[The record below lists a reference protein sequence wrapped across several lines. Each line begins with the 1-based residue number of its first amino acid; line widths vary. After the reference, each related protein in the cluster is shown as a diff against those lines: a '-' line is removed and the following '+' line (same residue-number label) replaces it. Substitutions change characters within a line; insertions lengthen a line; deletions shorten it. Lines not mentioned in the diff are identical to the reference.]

1 MNKNN
6 SLARSHSEAFSQITE
21 SNESVSKNDNRTMN
35 LSMFDEYRN
44 KKAKLTTQT
53 TRELKSNEIQS
64 TNSTKTPPAK
74 SKQPPPKTKKDDTV
88 EKSKPKKNKEE
99 SSPQKTRR
107 SKAFTKDI
115 FDTKNLITKSSSATK
130 TKEDSPPSPQCQ
142 DSYDEDDIYID
153 IQKNEHG
160 VMDYNDFTDKTPQ
173 WALPEN
179 VRDAEG
185 REPDHPEYDP
195 STLFIPPGI
204 LEKLTPLM
212 RQYWEI
218 KSKNFDKILMFR
230 IGDFFRMFYEDA
242 VICHRELDINWLG
255 TKMIT
260 GLPARSLSK
269 YSQKLI
275 DRGYRVCV
283 ADQLENSR
291 AAEKRR
297 NRETES
303 SKDKLVLRKASR
315 YMSKGTYID
324 QNDPGHEPKY
334 LLSFKSHK
342 NKIGL
347 SFLEL
352 GYNTI
357 TFACLEDD
365 ESFSLFQN
373 LISQIRPAEVV
384 HEARHSDPK
393 LLNILKYSPSCP
405 VFSPVSGTKSWSPE
419 DLKESLVK
427 YYAHP
432 EDWPEDLR
440 FLFDQEDGDSKNF
453 ILSSFA
459 GLRTYLNQALI
470 GNQVLA
476 TARYDIYDPR
486 AFAQSRMV
494 LDSQALQHLEVL
506 EVGYLERNKQ
516 EGSLLS
522 YIDKTV
528 TKYGKRLLRK
538 WISAPLI
545 NVDAINQRL
554 EAIEDLE
561 SNVFIRDKL
570 REELKRFRDFE
581 RMCGR
586 IYRLSAQKDDVTYFQ
601 DIPVYHLKEFKSLLE
616 DFTAANELL
625 VNIKKSANFS
635 SPLLANLMELT
646 LDHNESP
653 DISKILSEIK
663 DFIVWEG
670 ADQTVPTPKPGV
682 DQEYDAVRNTIE
694 QIANKLTEYLE
705 EIRARFKGDREIRY
719 VHIKHRYE
727 IEIPVEHV
735 GGSLKPKDFDFTS
748 KRKGYERFIT
758 QNIRDLTYELEE
770 AEYKL
775 KGLLGVY
782 VCFVFRYFHSY
793 HRIWDRFISSLA
805 QLDCLCSLSIVS
817 FQDSEIMCRPQ
828 LYPIQEDQ
836 SFINIQDLR
845 HPCLANRSKI
855 FIPNDIKIG
864 TFMASEQTNNVMLLT
879 GPNMGGKSTIL
890 RQTCVAAILAQIGC
904 YVPASFC
911 RMSIVDRIFT
921 RIGASDRLIQGKS
934 TFYIELEETLHIIKY
949 ATKNSLAILDE
960 LGRGTNTFD
969 GIALAYAVLNHM
981 INQVQC
987 RVLFST
993 HYHILV
999 DEFETNKNVE
1009 FYHMA
1014 YQLDPKN
1021 EKVIFLYKL
1030 REGKC
1035 SKSFGLNVA
1044 KIVGIPE
1051 NVLQTAKHKA
1061 DEFEEN
1067 LLEKKNKTEISLFNL
1082 FNTLLDKDSSVD
1094 ETLLQLHLFTNK
1106 VS

>member
-1 MNKNN
+1 MN
-6 SLARSHSEAFSQITE
+6 
-21 SNESVSKNDNRTMN
+21 M
-35 LSMFDEYRN
+35 SMLEEYRN
-44 KKAKLTTQT
+44 KKAKMTVKEPKNTESKSP
-53 TRELKSNEIQS
+53 TRSK
-64 TNSTKTPPAK
+64 KPPA
-74 SKQPPPKTKKDDTV
+74 KTKKDDTV
-88 EKSKPKKNKEE
+88 EKPKPKKSAPKKNQQQDSE
-99 SSPQKTRR
+99 SRPSKTRK

-115 FDTKNLITKSSSATK
+115 FNTDNLMTK
-130 TKEDSPPSPQCQ
+130 TSSVVKAKESSFPSSPQ
-142 DSYDEDDIYID
+142 DSMILETNNDDDVYID

-160 VMDYNDFTDKTPQ
+160 VMDYNDFTDKTPE

-179 VRDAEG
+179 AKDAEQ
-185 REPDHPEYDP
+185 RESDHPEYDP
-195 STLFIPPGI
+195 STLWIPPGT

-218 KSKNFDKILMFR
+218 KCKNFDKILMFR

-242 VICHRELDINWLG
+242 VICHRELDITYLG

-260 GLPARSLSK
+260 GIPSRSLSK

-283 ADQLENSR
+283 ADQLENSK

-297 NRETES
+297 NRQTET
-303 SKDKLVLRKASR
+303 SKDKLVLRQASR

-334 LLSFKSHK
+334 LLAIKSYK

-357 TFACLEDD
+357 TFAWLEDD
-365 ESFSLFQN
+365 ESFSFFQN
-373 LISQIRPAEVV
+373 LINQIRPAEVV
-384 HEARHSDPK
+384 HESRHCDPR
-393 LLNILKYSPSCP
+393 LLNILKHSPNCP

-419 DLKESLVK
+419 DLKESLAK
-427 YYAHP
+427 YYKSP
-432 EDWPEDLR
+432 EDWPEALQ
-440 FLFDQEDGDSKNF
+440 FIFNQGDGDSKNF

-459 GLRTYLNQALI
+459 GLICYLKQALI

-476 TARYDIYDPR
+476 TARYYIYDPHT
-486 AFAQSRMV
+486 FAKSRMI
-494 LDSQALQHLEVL
+494 LDSQTLQHLEVL
-506 EVGYLERNKQ
+506 EVGYLHGKNKQ

-528 TKYGKRLLRK
+528 TKYGKRLMRK
-538 WISAPLI
+538 WISAPLVS
-545 NVDAINQRL
+545 VDAINQRL

-561 SNVFIRDKL
+561 NNYSARDKL
-570 REELKRFRDFE
+570 REELKKFRDFE

-586 IYRLSAQKDDVTYFQ
+586 IYRLSAQKDDVTYFD
-601 DIPVYHLKEFKSLLE
+601 DIPVYHLREFKSLLE

-625 VNIKKSANFS
+625 VDVKQNTNFS
-635 SPLLANLMELT
+635 SPLLENLTKLT

-653 DISKILSEIK
+653 SEMPDISEILCEIK

-670 ADQTVPTPKPGV
+670 ADKTVPTPKPGA
-682 DQEYDAVRNTIE
+682 DQEYDAVRETIG
-694 QIANKLTEYLE
+694 QVSHKLNDYLE
-705 EIRARFKGDREIRY
+705 EIRARFNQDKEIRY

-727 IEIPVEHV
+727 MEIPIEHV
-735 GGSLKPKDFDFTS
+735 AGSKKPKEFDFTS

-758 QNIRDLTYELEE
+758 QKIRDLTDELEE

-775 KGLLGVY
+775 KNLLSVY
-782 VCFVFRYFHSY
+782 VCFVFRYFYSK
-793 HRIWDRFISSLA
+793 HRIWDRFICGLA
-805 QLDCLCSLSIVS
+805 QLDCLCSLSITS

-828 LYPIQEDQ
+828 LSPIQEEQ

-845 HPCLANRSKI
+845 HPCLTTRAKK
-855 FIPNDIKIG
+855 FVPNDIKVG

-904 YVPASFC
+904 YVPASSC
-911 RMSIVDRIFT
+911 IMSIVDQIFT

-934 TFYIELEETLHIIKY
+934 TFYIEMEETLHIIKY
-949 ATKNSLAILDE
+949 ATKNSLAIFDE

-969 GIALAYAVLNHM
+969 GIALAHAVLNHM

-999 DEFETNKNVE
+999 DEFETKKNVE

-1014 YQLDPKN
+1014 YHLDPKN
-1021 EKVIFLYKL
+1021 EKVLFLYKL

-1044 KIVGIPE
+1044 KMVGIPE
-1051 NVLQTAKHKA
+1051 NVIQTAKDKA

-1067 LLEKKNKTEISLFNL
+1067 LLKKKNKTEISIFNL
-1082 FNTLLDKDSSVD
+1082 LNTLLIHDSPINETFSKLQQLFIDK
-1094 ETLLQLHLFTNK
+1094 NM
-1106 VS
+1106 